1 MQTIDKDKFGTAAT
15 CLMRSAQ
22 ELDRFGFPNVSVNDA
37 LFQYYIFPNEY
48 HSLASDKVAADPCS
62 YEADSNWLL
71 NYARQKLNLPGFQ
84 TEPNELIDDLRFE
97 RYVSRCRHVE
107 RNFSDWTATKGAY
120 YRLRGLLP
128 AGLRRQLQ
136 RIYFNNWSSIAFPS
150 WPVDQTVDRI
160 FQRMLVQL
168 LKTRALARIPF
179 IWFWPD
185 GAKSA
190 AIMTHDVEALAGR
203 KFCPSLMDMDD
214 SFAIK
219 ASFQIVP
226 EDRYE
231 VADDFLENVRQRGF
245 EINVQDLNH
254 DGRLFDNH
262 EQFLARSRKINEYG
276 KRFHAKGFRSAI
288 LYRRVEWYGA
298 LDFEYD
304 MSIPNVAHLEPQRG
318 GCCTIFPFFID
329 KMTELPL
336 TTTQDLSLFYILK
349 DFSGS
354 VWTRQLSSIVEAH
367 GLASFLVH
375 PDYLLEQRA
384 QDCYNR
390 LLEQLVR
397 LRDSDR
403 LWIALPGE
411 VSDWWRLRS
420 QMGLVAEENNWRIRG
435 VGSERARIAYA
446 SLEGEDIAYTF

>member
-1 MQTIDKDKFGTAAT
+1 MLND
-15 CLMRSAQ
+15 
-22 ELDRFGFPNVSVNDA
+22 DA
-37 LFQYYIFPNEY
+37 LFQHYIFPKQY
-48 HSLASDKVAADPCS
+48 YGGASDKAAADPRS
-62 YEADSNWLL
+62 YEADSNWLFH
-71 NYARQKLNLPGFQ
+71 YARQKLNLPDFQ
-84 TEPNELIDDLRFE
+84 TEPGELIDDLRFE
-97 RYVSRCRHVE
+97 RYVSRLRNHE
-107 RNFSDWTATKGAY
+107 RNLSNSAVEKAAY
-120 YRLRGLLP
+120 YRLRFLLP
-128 AGLRRQLQ
+128 TRLRRELQ
-136 RIYFNNWSSIAFPS
+136 RIYLKDWSDIAFPA

-160 FQRMLVQL
+160 FERMLAQL
-168 LKTRALARIPF
+168 IKTHSLSRVPF

-190 AIMTHDVEALAGR
+190 AMVTHDVEAVAGR
-203 KFCPSLMDMDD
+203 NFCSSLMDIND
-214 SFAIK
+214 SFAMK
-219 ASFQIVP
+219 ASFQVVP

-254 DGRLFDNH
+254 DGRLFDYH
-262 EQFLARSRKINEYG
+262 KQFLARSHKINEYG
-276 KRFHAKGFRSAI
+276 KKFHAKGFRSAV

-329 KMTELPL
+329 RMAELPL
-336 TTTQDLSLFYILK
+336 TTTQDFSLFCILR

-354 VWTRQLSSIVEAH
+354 VWTRQLSAIVEAH

-375 PDYLLEQRA
+375 PDYLLEERA
-384 QDCYNR
+384 QGCYKR

-403 LWIALPGE
+403 LWIAFPGE

-420 QMGLVAEENNWRIRG
+420 QMGLVSEGNSWRIRG
-435 VGSERARIAYA
+435 EGSERARIAYA
-446 SLEGEDIAYTF
+446 NLEGEDIVYTF